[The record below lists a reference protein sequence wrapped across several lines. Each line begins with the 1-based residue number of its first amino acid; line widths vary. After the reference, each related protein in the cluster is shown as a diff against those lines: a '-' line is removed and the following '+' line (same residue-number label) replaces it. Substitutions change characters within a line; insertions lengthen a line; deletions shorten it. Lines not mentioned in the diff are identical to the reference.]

1 MVWISPLHTSWTTLA
16 INEFYQNPV
25 YEDLQRIV
33 LMDLGLWTQDAQAG
47 IDDVILYPEY
57 MLLVLIATSIVF
69 HLVSAL
75 VVSFR
80 YN

>member
-1 MVWISPLHTSWTTLA
+1 
-16 INEFYQNPV
+16 
-25 YEDLQRIV
+25 
-33 LMDLGLWTQDAQAG
+33 MDLGLWTQDAQAG